1 MNALIASN
9 IGLLAAV
16 LALGA
21 VVLSLARQIGV
32 LHERTAPAG
41 VAPQRNRQPQS
52 LDPTALTLTSVTG
65 ACAPLADF
73 AQDRALAILFI
84 GPDCPICK
92 ALLPVFEPAL
102 EHLDLLTCY
111 AGGNEPVD
119 VQARYAAENVLDPER
134 YFVGLELAVAL
145 QVMQTPTLVVI
156 DSAGQIA
163 FRETLRGPRHLQ
175 TAVARLN
182 RARLPSDRYAIGRGI
197 GPGASRK
204 TR

>member
-1 MNALIASN
+1 MNWLIASN

-41 VAPQRNRQPQS
+41 VVPPKDQRPQF
-52 LDPTALTLTSVTG
+52 LDPGTLTLTKVTG
-65 ACAPLADF
+65 ASTGLADF
-73 AQDRALAILFI
+73 AAGCSLAILFI

-92 ALLPVFEPAL
+92 ALLPVFENAL

-119 VQARYAAENVLDPER
+119 VQARYAEENALDPER
-134 YFVGLELAVAL
+134 YFVGLELAAAL
-145 QVMQTPTLVVI
+145 QVMLTPTLVVM
-156 DSAGQIA
+156 DSTGKVVLS
-163 FRETLRGPRHLQ
+163 ETLRGPRHLR
-175 TAVARLN
+175 TVAAGLN
-182 RARLPSDRYAIGRGI
+182 RTHARPGRSGTD
-197 GPGASRK
+197 GQDA
-204 TR
+204 